1 VRIRLLPRTSFWRT
15 TIVILLVISAS
26 QFLSFLF
33 FLDNQYM
40 PSVRLYAQFTVLQA
54 NQYFHAGEHTGNDT
68 LREQLRE
75 ATGIDA
81 RVPRPGSEPP
91 PHESFPFLDYVVHAY
106 AQQVANDLREPVEVR
121 LEFRKSPVV
130 WVHAASFGET
140 WLVVPWKFLRQY
152 DRYVIIAYAIVN
164 PILSVLA
171 AFLISS
177 QLNRH
182 LRKLSHA
189 AQMVGRGERLPT
201 LDEKRGPHEFVAVN
215 RVFNRMARDL
225 DGARKD
231 RELLLAGVSHDLR
244 TPLTRI
250 RLAAEFLDDDEL
262 RDGICRDIDDMNAI
276 IDQFIAFI
284 REGRDEPLES
294 TDLNALVRDAAQPF
308 DSSRVV
314 LDLGDIPPV
323 KIRRLAIKRVIDN
336 LLTNA
341 FRYAPEGEVTVRTRP
356 IRGAVILAVADRGPG
371 IPPER
376 VQELLQPFTR
386 GEKAR
391 TTHGSGLGLAIVQ
404 RIAQM
409 HRGRLEIRNRE
420 QGGLSIRLFLPT
432 GEKGAP
438 AREFNSD

>member
-1 VRIRLLPRTSFWRT
+1 MSNAPANKTQEIES
-15 TIVILLVISAS
+15 LV
-26 QFLSFLF
+26 
-33 FLDNQYM
+33 
-40 PSVRLYAQFTVLQA
+40 
-54 NQYFHAGEHTGNDT
+54 
-68 LREQLRE
+68 
-75 ATGIDA
+75 AT
-81 RVPRPGSEPP
+81 
-91 PHESFPFLDYVVHAY
+91 
-106 AQQVANDLREPVEVR
+106 
-121 LEFRKSPVV
+121 
-130 WVHAASFGET
+130 
-140 WLVVPWKFLRQY
+140 
-152 DRYVIIAYAIVN
+152 
-164 PILSVLA
+164 LA
-171 AFLISS
+171 A
-177 QLNRH
+177 RPH
-182 LRKLSHA
+182 K
-189 AQMVGRGERLPT
+189 P
-201 LDEKRGPHEFVAVN
+201 EK
-215 RVFNRMARDL
+215 AR
-225 DGARKD
+225 
-231 RELLLAGVSHDLR
+231 
-244 TPLTRI
+244 PLTGPERAAVLM
-250 RLAAEFLDDDEL
+250 LALGDQYGSKIWNMLDDDEL